1 MASILDN
8 FKDNEPFPEV
18 NTLTT
23 EELIGIAFEVKYSGH
38 VDLQHRDD
46 LVDIIEHLAARLKAD
61 EEYISGLNSR
71 RRSQLECPRCKRD
84 AAGARP
90 TLHVI
95 DLLRSLADGQRE
107 AGHTAAAD
115 IIEQGAD
122 HIDDLADKLTATED
136 ERDKLAARLQAL
148 EKPYSTLLRLARILD
163 TTPHHL
169 LGWTE
174 RKAPTDGHQD
184 LPQA

>member
-90 TLHVI
+90 TLHVK
-95 DLLRSLADGQRE
+95 
-107 AGHTAAAD
+107 
-115 IIEQGAD
+115 GAD

-148 EKPYSTLLRLARILD
+148 EKPMAAFKTAAAYLSFALDLDEPVPTLEVSR
-163 TTPHHL
+163 
-169 LGWTE
+169 
-174 RKAPTDGHQD
+174 
-184 LPQA
+184 